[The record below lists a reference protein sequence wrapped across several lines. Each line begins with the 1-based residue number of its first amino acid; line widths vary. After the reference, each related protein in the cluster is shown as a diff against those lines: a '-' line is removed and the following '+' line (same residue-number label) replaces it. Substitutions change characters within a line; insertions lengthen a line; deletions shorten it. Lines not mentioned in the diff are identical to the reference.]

1 MFVEW
6 LNRRG
11 GNLEKIELFSIY
23 QGYIA
28 DLVSLVSSEGDS
40 QSSIAQEERNT
51 VAEIEN
57 EYLRITSE
65 LQRIKQTITNQYRSV
80 WESCTSNAGLSRPED
95 QRPAY
100 TDVNWR
106 ECVKIQERAA
116 KEIQEWFS
124 AKTQQAIAEKQRKMQ
139 LEAERR
145 AASALSAAEAERKR
159 KEEAA
164 ALEEARG
171 ALLLEEMKRRFRKD
185 T

>member
-1 MFVEW
+1 M
-6 LNRRG
+6 
-11 GNLEKIELFSIY
+11 
-23 QGYIA
+23 
-28 DLVSLVSSEGDS
+28 
-40 QSSIAQEERNT
+40 
-51 VAEIEN
+51 
-57 EYLRITSE
+57 
-65 LQRIKQTITNQYRSV
+65 
-80 WESCTSNAGLSRPED
+80 SRPED

-124 AKTQQAIAEKQRKMQ
+124 AKTQQAIAVKQRKMQ